1 MSIISR
7 VTKLEASSSLYVGL
21 VAQLKEVQ
29 LHKKLGLPPLTL
41 PKTKEELNAI
51 ISSSKNKLEI
61 RIAGIYL
68 RRLKA

>member
-1 MSIISR
+1 MVLKTRLSR
-7 VTKLEASSSLYVGL
+7 LESFSPAFSGL
-21 VAQLKEVQ
+21 AAQLKEVQ